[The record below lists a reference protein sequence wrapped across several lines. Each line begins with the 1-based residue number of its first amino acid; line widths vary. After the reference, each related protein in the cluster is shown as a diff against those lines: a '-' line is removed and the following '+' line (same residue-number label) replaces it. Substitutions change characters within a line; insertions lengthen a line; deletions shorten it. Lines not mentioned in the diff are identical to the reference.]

1 MENLGSQKNNNST
14 RKPMRRRAH
23 TRRVPQDCIIN
34 MAEARREIV
43 QALQLHRSSMK
54 QTTKSTGILAVTATP
69 FVASSSLC
77 CYNSLTESMPLPEP
91 IWSTTAPAIS
101 AAPPSVVESLEFE
114 WGENQAASYSWWLGF
129 LKTLDSKIVEHSK
142 YPHLEKISNVM
153 ENSRAVFDDHHDGSK
168 LGDGDRDESG
178 QNSSP
183 DEWLMFPSS
192 DDQGETTNPS

>member
-23 TRRVPQDCIIN
+23 SRRVPQDCTIN

-114 WGENQAASYSWWLGF
+114 WGENQAASYSWW
-129 LKTLDSKIVEHSK
+129 
-142 YPHLEKISNVM
+142 
-153 ENSRAVFDDHHDGSK
+153 AVFDDHHDGSK
-168 LGDGDRDESG
+168 LGDVDRDESG